1 MLRTRARRKS
11 VVGEVWPAPGGWLNA
26 GRVGALWAGIGCDV
40 GTREWGKRRE
50 LGALRAWSLLPGL
63 GGPFVLLILWGR
75 TWGGAHM
82 QKSSSSVSG
91 QARPSTELRRA
102 DRQQGQEHVV
112 VARLALENNVCC
124 RGHEACG
131 HKERK

>member
-1 MLRTRARRKS
+1 MPRTRARRKS

-63 GGPFVLLILWGR
+63 GGPCFTYPRLTR
-75 TWGGAHM
+75 
-82 QKSSSSVSG
+82 
-91 QARPSTELRRA
+91 ARPFGLVVRPLRTGPQCQASTHRA
-102 DRQQGQEHVV
+102 LFRWSPAGKKAGKAECARVFPFSWGHSHSDRWPI
-112 VARLALENNVCC
+112 LA
-124 RGHEACG
+124 G
-131 HKERK
+131 